1 MKDILVLVT
10 LQPLLRAIQKY
21 ILEEDRARVDI
32 QYCKNLNGIIDF
44 IDKKLPSSVEVI
56 ISTPGPSFFIAQ
68 LIKKKIPILPL
79 EYNNID
85 IIKSLHMALSVCPGG
100 VAYGHYLQETQWLDD
115 IRKMVGQDF
124 SNFLFGNDDAT
135 NADILRKL
143 QGRGVRAIVG
153 GGYICNIAQEMGFLV
168 FPVEVN
174 RFTVKETIHKAL
186 SIADTQKYA
195 RYSQKNIDTIL
206 SNQAEAV
213 ITVDQDNEITF
224 FNKSAE
230 KLFAVSGADVIG
242 RKSWNI
248 FPQNRFEAVLKGG
261 EPQETHPHTVHGVDI
276 VGNYRPVFDNGSVIG
291 AVGTFSTMTDIQK
304 KDEFI
309 RKYYAPKTAQAKHSF
324 DDFYGGGSCFK
335 NCWNAPVVLPGPMRR
350 F

>member
-1 MKDILVLVT
+1 MRERVTVL
-10 LQPLLRAIQKY
+10 
-21 ILEEDRARVDI
+21 LEKR
-32 QYCKNLNGIIDF
+32 
-44 IDKKLPSSVEVI
+44 
-56 ISTPGPSFFIAQ
+56 PGSRSPYEKCRECLKRSRH
-68 LIKKKIPILPL
+68 
-79 EYNNID
+79 
-85 IIKSLHMALSVCPGG
+85 SLH
-100 VAYGHYLQETQWLDD
+100 LQRNE
-115 IRKMVGQDF
+115 RPHRSSG
-124 SNFLFGNDDAT
+124 
-135 NADILRKL
+135 IL
-143 QGRGVRAIVG
+143 
-153 GGYICNIAQEMGFLV
+153 
-168 FPVEVN
+168 PVEVN

-248 FPQNRFEAVLKGG
+248 FPQNTFEAVLKGG

-309 RKYYAPKTAQAKHSF
+309 RGRDPFLKHHRPALPNLHSNKKSGEIASRPIGNNPFWGAASVWPAHSLYAHGVIAT
-324 DDFYGGGSCFK
+324 
-335 NCWNAPVVLPGPMRR
+335 
-350 F
+350 